1 MSVVNFLKIFCLTFV
16 LKFKH
21 SSSQVFE
28 VNYYYMDIHEHCE
41 FLQENKH
48 LYTEEEYFTLYEEW
62 LKDYKKYLLKDIPVN
77 AKKYY

>member
-1 MSVVNFLKIFCLTFV
+1 
-16 LKFKH
+16 
-21 SSSQVFE
+21 
-28 VNYYYMDIHEHCE
+28 MDIHEQGE
-41 FLQENKH
+41 VLQQNKH